1 MTEAAR
7 RRQLIETG
15 ALARLWALPEG
26 TNNGLAAEPRYVLE
40 RLQDTAYGQRYAER
54 LGSPVGLETVKVPDA
69 PGMPTPASS
78 AA

>member
-1 MTEAAR
+1 MTKAAR
-7 RRQLIETG
+7 RRQLIDTG
-15 ALARLWALPEG
+15 ALAHLWAPPEG

-40 RLQDTAYGQRYAER
+40 RLQHPAYGQRYAER
-54 LGSPVGLETVKVPDA
+54 LGSPVEPETVKVPDA